1 MNIHAIQ
8 EFAEAEAIA
17 TEAAARSAAAQCGR
31 DHSRGARWL
40 AALTDGTPLV
50 PGYCPAVQVVDAP
63 LAGQPARYI
72 AVVPDPDNR
81 FPRARNGE
89 IGLVEGW
96 QLARAVHA
104 VMQAD
109 RDTPRKRPIVAVID
123 VASQAY
129 GRTEEAYG
137 IHQALAGAAGAY
149 AEARLAGHPVI
160 GLIVGSAMSGA
171 FLAHGYQANRLI
183 AFSDPKV
190 MVHAMG
196 KASAARI
203 TLRSVEALEALAA
216 SVPPMAYDIQNYA
229 SLGLLWRLLAP
240 AAPDQPGAQ
249 DLAMV
254 RETLEHALA
263 DIAANGHR
271 GLEGRLN
278 APHRAA
284 SKHARELLRRQWKGE
299 QEVM

>member
-1 MNIHAIQ
+1 MTMYLKQ
-8 EFAEAEAIA
+8 QLEDGV
-17 TEAAARSAAAQCGR
+17 AAAAPVAGTGC
-31 DHSRGARWL
+31 RGVRWL
-40 AALTDGTPLV
+40 AALTGDAQLDGSFCATLHV
-50 PGYCPAVQVVDAP
+50 ADAT

-72 AVVPDPDNR
+72 AVVPDPHNR
-81 FPRARNGE
+81 FARVRNGE
-89 IGLVEGW
+89 IGLLEGW
-96 QLARAVHA
+96 QLARAVHE
-104 VMQAD
+104 VIEAD
-109 RDTPRKRPIVAVID
+109 RDAAVKRPIVAVID

-183 AFSDPKV
+183 AFDDPKV

-203 TLRSVEALEALAA
+203 TLRSVEALEQLAA
-216 SVPPMAYDIQNYA
+216 SVAPMAYDIRNYA
-229 SLGLLWRLLAP
+229 SLGLLWRVLSPADPDAP
-240 AAPDQPGAQ
+240 SAA

-254 RETLEHALA
+254 RQSLEEALA
-263 DIAANGHR
+263 DIVASGRSDLAGRQND
-271 GLEGRLN
+271 GLRQ
-278 APHRAA
+278 A
-284 SKHARELLRRQWKGE
+284 SGKVRELLRQQWQGAAR
-299 QEVM
+299 